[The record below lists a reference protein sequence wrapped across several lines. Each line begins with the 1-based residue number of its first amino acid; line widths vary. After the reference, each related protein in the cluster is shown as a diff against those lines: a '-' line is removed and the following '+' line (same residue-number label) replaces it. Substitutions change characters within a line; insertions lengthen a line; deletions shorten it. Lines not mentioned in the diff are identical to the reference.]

1 MGGRQ
6 VPTEIER
13 KFLVKDA
20 GFKRGARST
29 RYRQGYLVT
38 DPERSV
44 RVRVGGG
51 EAFLTLK
58 GPTRGATRLEFEYP
72 IPVEQ
77 GMKILEHLALTP
89 ILDKTRYVVE
99 LEGHVWEVDE
109 FHGENEGLVIAEVE
123 LQSEDEHVTLPRW
136 AGEEV
141 TSDPRYF
148 NQNLVE
154 HPYSLWK

>member
-1 MGGRQ
+1 MPQ
-6 VPTEIER
+6 EIER

-58 GPTRGATRLEFEYP
+58 GPTRGATRLEYEYP
-72 IPVEQ
+72 IPVDQAIE
-77 GMKILEHLALTP
+77 ILEQLALTP
-89 ILDKTRYVVE
+89 VLDKTRYVVE
-99 LEGHVWEVDE
+99 VEGLVWEVDE
-109 FHGENEGLVIAEVE
+109 FHGENDGLVIAEVE
-123 LQSEDEHVTLPRW
+123 LRSENQRITLPDW
-136 AGEEV
+136 VGEEV

-148 NQNLVE
+148 NQNLVQS
-154 HPYSLWK
+154 PYSRWK